1 MARTE
6 PRIWQIVAYN
16 DVNSIDKISE
26 LDKNLGIVAIG
37 WYEAGNLK
45 NKNLSDKKVKEK
57 LGKKLRRR
65 YGKYSS
71 WKSAPGALQRFK
83 GMEKDD
89 LIKDDLIILY
99 KKRNTIACVGT
110 VAKNKD
116 YKFNNKNVIGN
127 INGYGYPHQR
137 SVNWRKSPSNFKIE
151 LLQKKIREKIGKR
164 GGGVIHQ
171 VHGFSVSELRNALK
185 EIPKIKTMTGLPVD
199 ESEIKAHMIMFLD
212 KKINK
217 LGSGLQLIKSE
228 HVTGPGRRA
237 DFLAM
242 KDGKDIKIEVK
253 TSADS
258 KTIRQLRGYMKRGDN
273 GIILANEFDEKCKR
287 AILRSDN
294 IRGFSCKSKLVFDEI
309 LPEEEPKPA
318 DIKGNSRQKG
328 RMASETELM
337 KALDA

>member
-1 MARTE
+1 MARNK
-6 PRIWQIVAYN
+6 PKIWQIVAY
-16 DVNSIDKISE
+16 DDSNSIDKISE

-65 YGKYSS
+65 YGKSS
-71 WKSAPGALQRFK
+71 NWKSAPGALQRFK
-83 GMEKDD
+83 SME
-89 LIKDDLIILY
+89 KDDLIILY

-116 YKFNNKNVIGN
+116 YKFYNKNVIGN
-127 INGYGYPHQR
+127 INDYGYPHQR
-137 SVNWRKSPSNFKIE
+137 SVNWHKSPSNFKIE
-151 LLQKKIREKIGKR
+151 LLPKKIREKIGKR
-164 GGGVIHQ
+164 GGGTIHQ
-171 VHGFSVSELRNALK
+171 VHGFSVRELQTALK

-199 ESEIKAHMIMFLD
+199 ESEIKEHMIMFLD

-217 LGSGLQLIKSE
+217 LESGLQLIKKE
-228 HVTGPGRRA
+228 HVTRPGRRA

-242 KDGKDIKIEVK
+242 KDSKDIKIEVK
-253 TSADS
+253 TIADS
-258 KTIRQLRGYMKRGDN
+258 KTIRQLKSYMKRGDN

-309 LPEEEPKPA
+309 RPEEEPEPA
-318 DIKGNSRQKG
+318 DIKAIRGKKG